1 MILSRQPC
9 GEAFGLCHSH
19 FSSMAQSAAFLYRA
33 HTSLWVPPLLGG
45 VSGVDVGEGRKHPH
59 GAGVC
64 GQKHLESI
72 IKLSLW

>member
-1 MILSRQPC
+1 
-9 GEAFGLCHSH
+9 
-19 FSSMAQSAAFLYRA
+19 MAQSAAILYRA